1 MENTYFVVQCNPKND
16 TYNYAF
22 FKIKCKND
30 SKMAIKYKIRLR
42 DLKVEYLKEYISP
55 IFNFLKPKK
64 KITNISELKNFI
76 QRKSAWVSQ
85 ETLYGY
91 LKTRMG
97 AKYILMFEDEI
108 FLGSI
113 NKAKWN
119 IFAVALQDLT
129 FYCLSYLKNNS
140 NFDETLSA
148 KNIHEE
154 ILDEEIKNEMP
165 NNIIES
171 SKKQFNER
179 LEKIDW
185 QKYYLNLPFNES
197 ALALYEWSPI
207 AEELKSLD
215 RKIVLNSMIL
225 KWDNVKKEF
234 INLINF

>member
-1 MENTYFVVQCNPKND
+1 
-16 TYNYAF
+16 
-22 FKIKCKND
+22 
-30 SKMAIKYKIRLR
+30 MAIKYKIKLR
-42 DLKVEYLKEYISP
+42 DLKLEYLKEYVAP

-64 KITNISELKNFI
+64 KIANISELQNFI

-97 AKYILMFEDEI
+97 AKYVLMFEDEI

-129 FYCLSYLKNNS
+129 FYCLSYLKNHSNIDYSLNAMEIYKEILNEEKNNQMSDDIIENS
-140 NFDETLSA
+140 IKKFDE
-148 KNIHEE
+148 
-154 ILDEEIKNEMP
+154 
-165 NNIIES
+165 
-171 SKKQFNER
+171 R
-179 LEKIDW
+179 LKKIDW

-207 AEELKSLD
+207 ADELKTLD
-215 RKIVLNSMIL
+215 KKIVLNSMIL

-234 INLINF
+234 KEIVNF

>member
-1 MENTYFVVQCNPKND
+1 
-16 TYNYAF
+16 
-22 FKIKCKND
+22 
-30 SKMAIKYKIRLR
+30 MAIKYKIKLR
-42 DLKVEYLKEYISP
+42 DLKLEYLKEYVAP

-64 KITNISELKNFI
+64 KITNISELQNFI
-76 QRKSAWVSQ
+76 RRKSAWVSQ

-97 AKYILMFEDEI
+97 AKYVLMFEDEV

-140 NFDETLSA
+140 NIDYTLNA
-148 KNIHEE
+148 IEIYKE
-154 ILDEEIKNEMP
+154 ILNEEKNNQMPDDIIKNS
-165 NNIIES
+165 II
-171 SKKQFNER
+171 KINER

-197 ALALYEWSPI
+197 ALALYKWSPI
-207 AEELKSLD
+207 ADELKTLD
-215 RKIVLNSMIL
+215 KKIVLNSMIL
-225 KWDNVKKEF
+225 KWDNVRKEF
-234 INLINF
+234 KEIVNF